1 MHPSSIFNK
10 RQIAALEVNKY
21 LEDVNF
27 KVDVEIHPKSN
38 SARDFEDTQDAIEA
52 EVNPNAYNEIES
64 KIWILI
70 LINKIKAALIYRS
83 FNIAKL
89 QLYTCIKIKS

>member
-1 MHPSSIFNK
+1 MKKIFFTICFGLMHPSSIFNK

-27 KVDVEIHPKSN
+27 KFDVEIHPKSN

-52 EVNPNAYNEIES
+52 ELNHNAYNEIES
-64 KIWILI
+64 KI
-70 LINKIKAALIYRS
+70 
-83 FNIAKL
+83 
-89 QLYTCIKIKS
+89 